1 MPVVGDADVRGNT
14 CFFRIGQGQAVPLQG
29 AQRHANPQMPKQ
41 RTTAVTG
48 GDDILIAGEGPLTG
62 LQAADAS
69 PALIE
74 SPHLTLGQQA
84 KVAAGIELVE
94 QGKAELMT
102 ICRFIAW
109 RIDSALQRRTNM
121 FERRLQLQAG
131 FSIQRLLIL
140 RINPFCCFIKIIFAT
155 MDN

>member
-1 MPVVGDADVRGNT
+1 M
-14 CFFRIGQGQAVPLQG
+14 
-29 AQRHANPQMPKQ
+29 
-41 RTTAVTG
+41 
-48 GDDILIAGEGPLTG
+48 
-62 LQAADAS
+62 
-69 PALIE
+69 E

-140 RINPFCCFIKIIFAT
+140 RINPFAALLKSYSRRWIINFLAAPPVEIGKIILIPPRLHDLTAEQRQA
-155 MDN
+155 